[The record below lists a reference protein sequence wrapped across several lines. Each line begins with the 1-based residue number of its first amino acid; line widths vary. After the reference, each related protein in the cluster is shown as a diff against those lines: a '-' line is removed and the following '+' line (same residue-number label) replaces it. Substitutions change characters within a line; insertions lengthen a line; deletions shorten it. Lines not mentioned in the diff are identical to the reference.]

1 MDLVVIMP
9 HMQLAYIGIVHKC
22 HKIIEVPW
30 GYYVDDY
37 DEATADDGMHD
48 QSSHAGADEDQ
59 SEEDFGDV
67 GDDDE
72 EGTDADEEEKW
83 RIR

>member
-1 MDLVVIMP
+1 MGL
-9 HMQLAYIGIVHKC
+9 
-22 HKIIEVPW
+22 
-30 GYYVDDY
+30 YVDDY